1 MDLVASNFLSFQ
13 FFFPSTLRLSKGRST
28 AITQN
33 AEHRRTLSGAAVL
46 DNRYCIRP
54 KAASFYTLMFN
65 NVSGSFCCKFSANLM
80 ATSSGIWRIT
90 SLVSWSTTFTM
101 V

>member
-1 MDLVASNFLSFQ
+1 VDFVDLVASNFLSFQ

-46 DNRYCIRP
+46 DNRC
-54 KAASFYTLMFN
+54 
-65 NVSGSFCCKFSANLM
+65 
-80 ATSSGIWRIT
+80 
-90 SLVSWSTTFTM
+90 
-101 V
+101 